1 MPATNFSSRSRTLM
15 PLALLA
21 AVAMTC
27 LQGAAF
33 AGAVPMVA
41 NGRTITIDTSDL
53 NLANPAVVAGLNEQI
68 KRAARTVC
76 QPDDF
81 RDLEAMANRAAC
93 QRTAISNAH
102 AKRDV
107 LVARAEAEQ
116 LALRD
121 ASTATTAN

>member
-41 NGRTITIDTSDL
+41 NGRTVTIDTSDL
-53 NLANPAVVAGLNEQI
+53 NLANPAVVAGLNDQI

-76 QPDDF
+76 TPDDY

-93 QRTAISNAH
+93 ERTAVNKAH

-107 LVARAEAEQ
+107 LVARAQAEQ
-116 LALRD
+116 LAQRE
-121 ASTATTAN
+121 AATPTAN

>member
-1 MPATNFSSRSRTLM
+1 MPATNFVSRSRTLM

-33 AGAVPMVA
+33 AGAVPMEA
-41 NGRTITIDTSDL
+41 NGRTVTIDTSGM
-53 NLANPAVVAGLNEQI
+53 NLSNPAEVAELNDRI

-76 QPDDF
+76 TPENG

-93 QRTAISNAH
+93 QRVALGNAS

-107 LVARAEAEQ
+107 LVARAQAEQ
-116 LALRD
+116 LAQRSP
-121 ASTATTAN
+121 AEPGAN

>member
-1 MPATNFSSRSRTLM
+1 MPATNFTSRSRTLM

-33 AGAVPMVA
+33 AGAVPMET
-41 NGRTITIDTSDL
+41 NGRTITIDTSGM
-53 NLANPAVVAGLNEQI
+53 NLSNPAEVAQLNDRIQ
-68 KRAARTVC
+68 RAARSVC
-76 QPDDF
+76 TPANG

-93 QRTAISNAH
+93 QRVALGNAT

-116 LALRD
+116 LAQR
-121 ASTATTAN
+121 TQTQPGAN